1 MSRRTAA
8 APALLLHRVALRRA
22 VSGREH
28 RVGLWRYLLGADIA
42 TLQTAPL
49 IYSMLVPFLLLDA
62 WVTAYQAICFRAW
75 GIRRVRRRDY
85 FAIDRHKLPYLN
97 AIERVHCLYCS
108 YANGLSAYVR
118 EISARTEQYW
128 CPIRHAGPIAEP
140 HRRYQDFVAYGDGAG
155 YRKQLPSLREQLKK

>member
-28 RVGLWRYLLGADIA
+28 RAGLWRYVLGADIA
-42 TLQTAPL
+42 TLLTAPL

-128 CPIRHAGPIAEP
+128 CPIRHA
-140 HRRYQDFVAYGDGAG
+140 RRVRGAHARYEGFAGYGDGRA
-155 YRKQLPSLREQLKK
+155 YRQKLPLFRASLKR